1 MQRLNNPNIQIL
13 ETAVQHLGVLIDRL
27 VFLGGC
33 ATGLLLTDMAAPPI
47 RHTQYVD
54 VITEVATLADYYRL
68 AEQLREHGFQE
79 DSSENAPICRWKAG
93 GILLDV
99 MPTNPA
105 LLGFGSTW
113 YQEAH
118 ETATLQTLPSGK
130 RIRMITAPYFLA
142 CKFAAFD
149 GRGNGDFLMS
159 HDMED
164 IVAVLDGRPE
174 VMNETGQAPDV
185 LRKHLAGRFRTL
197 LDNAR
202 FREALSGHMPG
213 DPASQARVPLILDR
227 IRKIAALGKT

>member
-1 MQRLNNPNIQIL
+1 MHRFNNPNLAIL
-13 ETAVQHLGVLIDRL
+13 ETAVQHLGEMVDRL

-33 ATGLLLTDMAAPPI
+33 ATGLLLSDMAAPPI
-47 RHTQYVD
+47 RYTHDVD
-54 VITEVATLADYYRL
+54 VITEVATMAEYYRL
-68 AEQLREHGFQE
+68 GGQLREHGFQE
-79 DSSENAPICRWKAG
+79 DSSENAPICRWKGG

-105 LLGFGSTW
+105 LLGFGSAW
-113 YQEAH
+113 YQEAL
-118 ETATLQTLPSGK
+118 EAATLQSLPSGK

-149 GRGNGDFLMS
+149 SRGNGDFLMS

-174 VMNETGQAPDV
+174 VVNETRQAPDL
-185 LRKHLAGRFRTL
+185 LREHLAGRFRAL

-202 FREALSGHMPG
+202 FREALPGHMSG
-213 DPASQARVPLILDR
+213 DAANQARVPIILDR
-227 IRKIAALGKT
+227 IRKIAALRES

>member
-1 MQRLNNPNIQIL
+1 MEIAVERLGEL
-13 ETAVQHLGVLIDRL
+13 VDKL

-33 ATGLLLTDMAAPPI
+33 ATGLLLTDVAAPPI
-47 RHTQYVD
+47 RVTRDVD
-54 VITEVATLADYYRL
+54 VITEVTTMAEYYRL
-68 AEQLREHGFQE
+68 AERLRARDFQE
-79 DSSENAPICRWKAG
+79 DTSENAPICRWKAG
-93 GILLDV
+93 VILLDV
-99 MPTNPA
+99 MPTNPE

-113 YQEAH
+113 YQEAL
-118 ETATLQTLPSGK
+118 EAGTFQPLPSGK

-174 VMNETGQAPDV
+174 VVSEIRLVADA
-185 LRKHLAGRFRTL
+185 LRNHLAERFRAL

-202 FREALSGHMPG
+202 FREALPGHMPG
-213 DPASQARVPLILDR
+213 DEASQARVPMILER
-227 IRKIAALGKT
+227 IREIASMEGL